1 MSTAARKNM
10 LNKLGLGSACAVCCV
25 VPMLVLTGL
34 VSAAAFVAGGVVA
47 VAGAAVVATTVVVM
61 TGRAGRV
68 PLSLRLWLFAAGG
81 AGAFAGLWGAA
92 SQRS

>member
-1 MSTAARKNM
+1 
-10 LNKLGLGSACAVCCV
+10 
-25 VPMLVLTGL
+25 